1 MCAVKERF
9 VEKPNLPE
17 SKVTTAAVSGAYP
30 EILEALKAH
39 GIRCVTTEFDTRLPD
54 PIAYHAD
61 MQMFHLDKGRTFVLR
76 GEEALKKQLTDIGYQ
91 VAETAMTPEPK
102 YPKDVLCN
110 MLNLNGTVLANLGV
124 MDPNIYTCLED
135 ADLKMRHV
143 NQGYTRC
150 ATAVVAKDAIITM
163 DLGIRALAQFL
174 GIDVL
179 LVHEENVFLDGY
191 DYGFLGGCCG
201 LIDKNVVA
209 FTGKLDSLECAA
221 EIRAFLEK
229 HCVQYIEL
237 TQNQMID
244 IGGILPLM
252 ELDA

>member
-135 ADLKMRHV
+135 AGLKMRHV

-179 LVHEENVFLDGY
+179 LVHEDCARRKRFSGWLRLRLLRRLLWLDRQKC
-191 DYGFLGGCCG
+191 GGVHRQARFFRVRG
-201 LIDKNVVA
+201 
-209 FTGKLDSLECAA
+209 GDS
-221 EIRAFLEK
+221 
-229 HCVQYIEL
+229 CVSRKAL
-237 TQNQMID
+237 RTVH
-244 IGGILPLM
+244 
-252 ELDA
+252 

>member
-1 MCAVKERF
+1 M
-9 VEKPNLPE
+9 
-17 SKVTTAAVSGAYP
+17 
-30 EILEALKAH
+30 
-39 GIRCVTTEFDTRLPD
+39 
-54 PIAYHAD
+54 
-61 MQMFHLDKGRTFVLR
+61 
-76 GEEALKKQLTDIGYQ
+76 
-91 VAETAMTPEPK
+91 
-102 YPKDVLCN
+102 
-110 MLNLNGTVLANLGV
+110 
-124 MDPNIYTCLED
+124 
-135 ADLKMRHV
+135 
-143 NQGYTRC
+143 
-150 ATAVVAKDAIITM
+150 AKDAIITM

>member
-39 GIRCVTTEFDTRLPD
+39 GIRCVTTEFDTR
-54 PIAYHAD
+54 
-61 MQMFHLDKGRTFVLR
+61 LR

-124 MDPNIYTCLED
+124 MDPNIYACLED
-135 ADLKMRHV
+135 AGLKMRHV

>member
-61 MQMFHLDKGRTFVLR
+61 MQ
-76 GEEALKKQLTDIGYQ
+76 LTDIGYQ

-135 ADLKMRHV
+135 AGLKMRHV

-252 ELDA
+252 ELDV